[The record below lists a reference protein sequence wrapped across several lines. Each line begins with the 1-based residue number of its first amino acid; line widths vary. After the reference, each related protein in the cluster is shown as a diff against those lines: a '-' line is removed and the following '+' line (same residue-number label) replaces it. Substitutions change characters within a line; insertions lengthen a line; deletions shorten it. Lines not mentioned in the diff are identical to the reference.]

1 MPLTARQ
8 IAAKTPQ
15 GRRYAAEFVKVTS
28 VKMKRHP
35 NKISLI
41 IYAKTKSS
49 RNASGEPKPGPLST
63 YVSSIEIMDNR
74 GRIKASCSCP
84 DFLFT
89 WEYALWAK
97 GSADIEYSNGEPPLS
112 RNPGNVPG
120 CCKHLYGM
128 FTKLIS
134 QGRL

>member
-1 MPLTARQ
+1 MALTARQ
-8 IAAKTPQ
+8 IVAKTPQ

-28 VKMKRHP
+28 VKTKRHP
-35 NKISLI
+35 NKISLL

-63 YVSSIEIMDNR
+63 YISVIEVMDNR
-74 GRIKASCSCP
+74 GRVKASCSCP

-89 WEYALWAK
+89 WEYALWKK
-97 GSADIEYSNGEPPLS
+97 GSADIEYSNGEPPAS